1 MQGRPRLVV
10 EPWAPDFGSPTEL
23 DSGPE
28 STPAVEIGAEPGGW
42 RPIAPAPASAEA
54 LQQVVLVDGVRRIEA
69 RVTVDDDEQTSPRP
83 GVLGVWAVGAVS
95 WWPGARRAEVSRVV
109 CQRQLIVGSGGA
121 DHHLEAAA
129 ARLGA
134 KLVTVPA
141 SDPSALGVQLQ
152 VAMRHAEAELA
163 DELLPD
169 ADLVLVDG
177 PLRTFANGAMVG
189 FIKTQHT
196 PYLAP
201 AAAALVGKLAAGER
215 TPLFAFVGPKY
226 PRWSWYVRLAEVPGG
241 HSWSGIARV
250 ECPGSLGRDAA
261 IALADASAAILP
273 RLAPPLHVDPRAPQ
287 NLVPIAA
294 LERRLKHLLG
304 DPGLAWRRAREV
316 AWAA

>member
-1 MQGRPRLVV
+1 MV

-23 DSGPE
+23 EGGAE
-28 STPAVEIGAEPGGW
+28 SAPAVEVGAEPGGW
-42 RPIAPAPASAEA
+42 RALAAPPGAAEA
-54 LQQVVLVDGVRRIEA
+54 LERVALVDGVRRIEA
-69 RVTVDDDEQTSPRP
+69 RVTIDGQAQASPRP

-95 WWPGARRAEVSRVV
+95 WWPRERRAEVARVV
-109 CQRQLIVGSGGA
+109 CRRQLILGSG
-121 DHHLEAAA
+121 DSDEQLEAAA
-129 ARLGA
+129 GRLGA
-134 KLVTVPA
+134 ELVTVPA
-141 SDPSALGVQLQ
+141 TDSSALGVQLQ

-196 PYLAP
+196 PYLP
-201 AAAALVGKLAAGER
+201 PTAAALVGKLAAGER

-226 PRWSWYVRLAEVPGG
+226 PRWSWYLRLADVPGG

-304 DPGLAWRRAREV
+304 DAGLAWRRAREV